1 MNAFLYNGLIEHHR
15 HKPKDHQFRYP
26 LYVYGF
32 DLGDLPE
39 MDRRLPFFGYNRF
52 RPASVHDKDYL
63 DSGPGTIR
71 HRFTTR
77 ITSTADPGRS
87 ARSSTAFS
95 RKRASVTLSRG
106 PSSSPRRATST
117 MSSTP

>member
-52 RPASVHDKDYL
+52 RPASIHDKDYL

-71 HRFTTR
+71 EKLDRFL
-77 ITSTADPGRS
+77 AKEGFGDDV
-87 ARSSTAFS
+87 AR
-95 RKRASVTLSRG
+95 
-106 PSSSPRRATST
+106 PSLSPRRATST